1 MVLVLNWQ
9 TTRGRSDSKGTINT
23 NKTNCYIQITWRFH
37 SISKVRNSI
46 LKTVKFDLKLKNIKS
61 KKEKKTKVSKRY
73 QQNSWTGNNWNLLPS
88 SPLSHQH
95 YILLNMTLICTDR
108 EYTFDPPLN
117 YRRGVVKN
125 IQFLFFSQS
134 LHICHKNDCAKTC
147 SKNKK
152 LTMSFFAFST
162 EIFDDVRNNTCYNL
176 KKYNSRA
183 LSMKYQTRKLLFPL
197 LARLKS
203 KLI

>member
-9 TTRGRSDSKGTINT
+9 TTRERSDSKGTINT
-23 NKTNCYIQITWRFH
+23 NKTNCHIKITWRFQ
-37 SISKVRNSI
+37 SKSKVRNSI

-117 YRRGVVKN
+117 YRREVVKN

-152 LTMSFFAFST
+152 LTMSFLPSPLRYLMTSGITLAIT
-162 EIFDDVRNNTCYNL
+162 WKNITAVR
-176 KKYNSRA
+176 
-183 LSMKYQTRKLLFPL
+183 
-197 LARLKS
+197 
-203 KLI
+203 

>member
-9 TTRGRSDSKGTINT
+9 TTRERSDSKGTINT
-23 NKTNCYIQITWRFH
+23 NKTNCHIKITWRFQ
-37 SISKVRNSI
+37 SKSKVRNSI

-117 YRRGVVKN
+117 YRREVVKN
-125 IQFLFFSQS
+125 IQFFF
-134 LHICHKNDCAKTC
+134 
-147 SKNKK
+147 
-152 LTMSFFAFST
+152 
-162 EIFDDVRNNTCYNL
+162 
-176 KKYNSRA
+176 
-183 LSMKYQTRKLLFPL
+183 FPEPSHL
-197 LARLKS
+197 P
-203 KLI
+203 